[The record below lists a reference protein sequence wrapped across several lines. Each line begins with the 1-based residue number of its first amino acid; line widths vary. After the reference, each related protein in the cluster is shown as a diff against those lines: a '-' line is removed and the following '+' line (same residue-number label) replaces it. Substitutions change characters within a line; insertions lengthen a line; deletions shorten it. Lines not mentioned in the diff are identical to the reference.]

1 MLGPN
6 AHLLNL
12 IPRPLPQIPSQQAVT
27 YFFTEYTN
35 PQRQIEL
42 SRGYLTYVLPLYNH
56 SSSDSPL
63 TVVVQALA
71 LVAFSSLPGR
81 QNLRITA
88 RQTYGAAIGKMKAV
102 IQDPVESLTNE
113 TLAAVMLF
121 GLYESLACTRETML
135 AWSSHIDGAIA
146 LIKRRGPLAF
156 EDPIFQRLCFSIRTQ
171 MIINC
176 ITRCRPLESGS
187 GGPDWTLVSEACAAD
202 IINKLVV
209 RMMNIPRLRVIALQ
223 IMSWDKNETN
233 ADEIL
238 QLMRDTID
246 CDNDLVKWPSE
257 LPLGWT
263 SSIQGFYEGFV
274 EDPQSSESYP
284 GYIDKYGDIW
294 IANAWNMYRTA
305 RIFTRAITLNC
316 IEWLNQTPWSI
327 VAHDPSESITCL
339 RTLVD
344 EICASVPWMIR
355 AGTDGIPSAPS
366 PNELVSPAAQL
377 GSRTALGGYLLIW
390 PLFTA
395 KGVSCIPEAQVQWIR
410 GRLLHIGETFGIN
423 QATLLAYV
431 DTPYNEYQVG
441 FMRTVT
447 DFTLPTV
454 LVTPD
459 EVISRLPTFEYE

>member
-1 MLGPN
+1 M
-6 AHLLNL
+6 LNL
-12 IPRPLPQIPSQQAVT
+12 IPRPLPQIPSQQAISF
-27 YFFTEYTN
+27 FFTEYMDA
-35 PQRQIEL
+35 QRQIEV
-42 SRGYLTYVLPLYNH
+42 SRGYLTYILPLYNH
-56 SSSDSPL
+56 SNSDTPL
-63 TVVVQALA
+63 IAVVQALA

-88 RQTYGAAIGKMKAV
+88 RQTYGVAIRKMKAA
-102 IQDPVESLTNE
+102 IQDPVQSLANE

-146 LIKRRGPLAF
+146 LIKRRGPAAF
-156 EDPIFQRLCFSIRTQ
+156 EDPVFQRLFFSIRTQ

-176 ITRCRPLESGS
+176 ITRCRPLESGP
-187 GGPDWTLVSEACAAD
+187 GEPDWTMVTEACSAD
-202 IINKLVV
+202 IINKLVI

-223 IMSWDKNETN
+223 ILSWDKSETN
-233 ADEIL
+233 ADEIIR
-238 QLMRDTID
+238 LMRDTID
-246 CDNDLVKWPSE
+246 CDNDLARWPSE

-263 SSIQGFYEGFV
+263 SSIQGFQERFV
-274 EDPQSSESYP
+274 EDPQFSESYP

-316 IEWLNQTPWSI
+316 IEWLSQTPWS
-327 VAHDPSESITCL
+327 AAAYDRSETITCL

-344 EICASVPWMIR
+344 EVCASVPWMIR
-355 AGTDGIPSAPS
+355 AGNDGLPSVSS
-366 PNELVSPAAQL
+366 PNKPASPAAQL

-395 KGVSCIPEAQVQWIR
+395 KGVSCIPESQVQWIH
-410 GRLLHIGETFGIN
+410 GRLLHVGETFGIN
-423 QATLLAYV
+423 HAILLAYV
-431 DTPYNEYQVG
+431 DTPHNEYQVG
-441 FMRTVT
+441 LMRTVT

-459 EVISRLPTFEYE
+459 EAISRLPTFEYE